1 MLDIVDYSLV
11 IGIDESEREIVV
23 GVIDYLRHYDLIKRL
38 ESGVKSAVSTNLPTI
53 IPPQQY
59 KNRFRAAI
67 DSYFMTVYIYF
78 IYYPFIVVTRSL
90 LFI

>member
-1 MLDIVDYSLV
+1 M
-11 IGIDESEREIVV
+11 GIDEDNREIVV
-23 GVIDYLRHYDLIKRL
+23 GIIDYLREYDLIKRL

-67 DSYFMTVYIYF
+67 DSYFMTVF
-78 IYYPFIVVTRSL
+78 L
-90 LFI
+90 L